1 MEIVVKFTPENF
13 SDWQNRG
20 FAKVPLKE
28 ENPMGLVEVRL
39 KATEINSIERTETD
53 LIYHSRFFRR
63 PGPDKGD
70 GLWVLGN
77 AS

>member
-20 FAKVPLKE
+20 FARVPLAR
-28 ENPMGLVEVRL
+28 ENLIGVVEVRL
-39 KATEINSIERTETD
+39 KATEINNIERTETD
-53 LIYHSRFFRR
+53 LIYYSRFFKR

-70 GLWVLGN
+70 SL
-77 AS
+77 